1 MVSDQQKMLDEIM
14 GMFDTFRS
22 EAGAGMAGNKAAGA
36 RARQASLHLRKCLKK
51 WREISLTALR
61 KV

>member
-1 MVSDQQKMLDEIM
+1 
-14 GMFDTFRS
+14 MFDTFRS